1 MTPADQAFLHP
12 ALFYRTAGQFLA
24 GVVPFVRE
32 GLAADEPVAVAA
44 PPERVS
50 LLRAELGSDAGRV
63 LLVDMSEA
71 GRNPGRIIPG
81 VLRAFAD
88 DHSDRHVRIV
98 GEPIW
103 AGRSSAEYPACAQ
116 HEALINLA
124 FQGRWATILCPYDA
138 EALGAT
144 ELADALRTH
153 PWLIEGAGEWRESD
167 DYAPYAVVA
176 DYNRELPP
184 PPGARS
190 LFVAESD
197 LVDLRLLTAE
207 TARRHGL
214 AEDRVE
220 DAVMAVTELAANS
233 VEHGSGAALVR
244 LGFADGELVCQVRD
258 EGWLA
263 DPMAGRVP
271 VAPEQERGRGLLLV
285 NHLADLVRMHSD
297 PAGSTVE
304 ARFAAG

>member
-1 MTPADQAFLHP
+1 MTYSEQAFLHP
-12 ALFYRTAGQFLA
+12 ALFYRSAEEFTA
-24 GVVPFVRE
+24 GVVAFVRE
-32 GLAADEPVAVAA
+32 GLAAGEPVAVAA
-44 PPERVS
+44 PPEHVRLV
-50 LLRAELGSDAGRV
+50 RAELGADAERV
-63 LLVDMSEA
+63 LLVDMTEA

-88 DHSDRHVRIV
+88 GHPDRHVRIV

-103 AGRSSAEYPACAQ
+103 AGRSPAEYPACAQ

-124 FQGRWATILCPYDA
+124 FEGRWATILCPYDA

-153 PWLIEGAGEWRESD
+153 PWLIDGTGEWRSSG
-167 DYAPYAVVA
+167 DYAPDAVVA

-190 LFVAESD
+190 FVVAEPD
-197 LVDLRLLTAE
+197 LVDLRAVTAE

-214 AEDRVE
+214 PEDRVE
-220 DAVMAVTELAANS
+220 DAVMAVSELAVNS
-233 VEHGSGAALVR
+233 VEHGSGAAMVR

-271 VAPEQERGRGLLLV
+271 AAPDQVRGRGLLLV

>member
-1 MTPADQAFLHP
+1 MDTGQAFLHP
-12 ALFYRTAGQFLA
+12 ALFYRGAGEFAA
-24 GVVPFVRE
+24 GVGRFVRD
-32 GLAADEPVAVAA
+32 GLAAGEPVAVAA
-44 PPERVS
+44 PPEHVS
-50 LLRAELGSDAGRV
+50 LVRAELGDDAGRV
-63 LLVDMSEA
+63 LLVDMTEA

-88 DHSDRHVRIV
+88 EHPDRHVRIV

-103 AGRSSAEYPACAQ
+103 AGRSAAEYPACAQ
-116 HEALINLA
+116 HEALINVA
-124 FQGRWATILCPYDA
+124 FEDRWATILCPYDA

-153 PWLIEGAGEWRESD
+153 PWLIDGAGEWRASA
-167 DYAPYAVVA
+167 DYAPDAVVA

-184 PPGARS
+184 PPGAQS
-190 LFVAESD
+190 FVVAEPD
-197 LVDLRLLTAE
+197 LVQLRQVAAE
-207 TARRHGL
+207 AARRHGL

-220 DAVMAVTELAANS
+220 DVVMAVSELAVNS
-233 VEHGSGAALVR
+233 VEHGSGAAVVR
-244 LGFADGELVCQVRD
+244 LGSADGELVCQVWD

-271 VAPEQERGRGLLLV
+271 VLPDQVRGRGLLLV